1 MKSPCFNWVVG
12 VAFTCLFVGQAL
24 ADIYI
29 GVNVLNND
37 ISGPDESK
45 VRNTKNRGTK
55 YGYKERPYK
64 SGNPKRGPYRK
75 QSTKSP
81 AKVIKTEPTTTTTTT
96 EPTTTTTTTELPTT
110 TTTTEAPTTVAMV
123 PTAPA
128 FSSNFIKSV
137 AIQNSAMVQS
147 SSSGSLSVNIKK
159 VSVTVIYECLC
170 PHSQEFIRSQLLPTY
185 KKLQDRLHVTLLPFG
200 KARLNQS
207 GTTNNGATTNGVIC
221 EHGDAECE
229 GNKIQTCVAQVA
241 KETLQAI
248 EVVAC
253 MSNYKAPNSAA
264 QKCVKASG
272 VSWTMV
278 HECVTRNG
286 SHYVLQVAQETWKLQ
301 KNVTRVPLIA
311 VNGEVSSY
319 IQEESQTNFM
329 SLTCQKIG
337 GVGTDKEPE
346 PCAEE
351 RRRRRRRR

>member
-1 MKSPCFNWVVG
+1 MKTPCFEWVVG
-12 VAFTCLFVGQAL
+12 VAFTCLLVGQTL

-29 GVNVLNND
+29 GLNVMNND

-55 YGYKERPYK
+55 YGYKEPPYK
-64 SGNPKRGPYRK
+64 SGNSKRGYYRK
-75 QSTKSP
+75 QGSKSP
-81 AKVIKTEPTTTTTTT
+81 AKMIKAEPTTTTTTT
-96 EPTTTTTTTELPTT
+96 EPTTTTTTTEPPTT
-110 TTTTEAPTTVAMV
+110 TTTTEAPTTVAAV
-123 PTAPA
+123 PTTPA
-128 FSSNFIKSV
+128 FSSNFIKNV
-137 AIQNSAMVQS
+137 EIQNSAMVQS
-147 SSSGSLSVNIKK
+147 SSSDSLSVNVKK
-159 VSVTVIYECLC
+159 VFVTVIYECLC
-170 PHSQEFIRSQLLPTY
+170 PHSQEFIKSQLLPTY

-200 KARLNQS
+200 KARLNQN
-207 GTTNNGATTNGVIC
+207 GTTTNGATTNGVIC

-253 MSNYKAPNSAA
+253 MSNYKVPNSAA
-264 QKCVKASG
+264 KKCVKASG

-278 HECVTRNG
+278 HECVTKNG
-286 SHYVLQVAQETWKLQ
+286 NHYVLQVAQETWKLQ

-319 IQEESQTNFM
+319 IQEESQTSFM

-337 GVGTDKEPE
+337 GEGTDQEPE

-351 RRRRRRRR
+351 RRRRRRR

>member
-12 VAFTCLFVGQAL
+12 VAFTCLFVGQTL

-29 GVNVLNND
+29 GLNFMNND
-37 ISGPDESK
+37 ISGPDESQ
-45 VRNTKNRGTK
+45 VRNTKNRGKK
-55 YGYKERPYK
+55 YGYKDPPYK
-64 SGNPKRGPYRK
+64 SGIPKRGYNRK
-75 QSTKSP
+75 QSPKSP
-81 AKVIKTEPTTTTTTT
+81 AKMIEAEPTTTTTTT
-96 EPTTTTTTTELPTT
+96 EPTTTTTTTEPPTT
-110 TTTTEAPTTVAMV
+110 TTTTEAPTTVAVV

-128 FSSNFIKSV
+128 FSSNFIKNV

-147 SSSGSLSVNIKK
+147 SSSGSLSVNVKK

-200 KARLNQS
+200 KARLNQN

-264 QKCVKASG
+264 KQCVKASG

-278 HECVTRNG
+278 HECVTKNG
-286 SHYVLQVAQETWKLQ
+286 NHYVLQVAQETWKLQ

-319 IQEESQTNFM
+319 IQEESQTDFM

-337 GVGTDKEPE
+337 GEGTDQEPQ

-351 RRRRRRRR
+351 RRRRRRR

>member
-1 MKSPCFNWVVG
+1 MKSPCFKWVVG

-37 ISGPDESK
+37 ISGPDEST
-45 VRNTKNRGTK
+45 VRNTKNRGAK

-64 SGNPKRGPYRK
+64 SGNPERGSYRK
-75 QSTKSP
+75 QST
-81 AKVIKTEPTTTTTTT
+81 TTTTTTT
-96 EPTTTTTTTELPTT
+96 EATTTTTTTELPTT
-110 TTTTEAPTTVAMV
+110 TTTTEAPTTVAVV
-123 PTAPA
+123 PTALA

-137 AIQNSAMVQS
+137 VIQNSAMVQS
-147 SSSGSLSVNIKK
+147 SSSGSLSVSVKK
-159 VSVTVIYECLC
+159 VFVTVIYECLC

-207 GTTNNGATTNGVIC
+207 GTTTNGATTNGVIC

-337 GVGTDKEPE
+337 GEGTAQEPE